1 MHNHNYIHELIC
13 HLFVLILQSITG
25 SLVETTAYKYTFNGT
40 MFSPINFT
48 GDYFEI
54 ELPEAE
60 GRENVGVN
68 VEFVY
73 GQCMSSMAAEFTG
86 KS

>member
-1 MHNHNYIHELIC
+1 M
-13 HLFVLILQSITG
+13 S
-25 SLVETTAYKYTFNGT
+25 SLVT
-40 MFSPINFT
+40 FT

-73 GQCMSSMAAEFTG
+73 GQCMSSMAADFTG
-86 KS
+86 ECMVEIMYLFKD